1 MLQVNL
7 QQDSSP
13 SLKPGLKP
21 GLQPKAQ
28 SSFSIHGIGVS
39 GGIAIGKA
47 HLVSNAMLEVV
58 HYQLPHKLVEDEIKR
73 FDNAIHTVKK
83 ELEAI
88 RSSLSKNAPAEL
100 SAFIGTHLMMLA
112 DKSLSELPK
121 DIIRKEHCN
130 AEWAIKQQ
138 MDDIVAQFEA
148 IEDAYLRERQHDVV
162 QVVERVI
169 KVLLGHPAPENS
181 KLGKAAAKQKQN
193 TVIQENKIILVA
205 HDISPADAI
214 QFKQHNFAAFI
225 TDVGGVTSHTAILA
239 RSLNIP
245 SIVALQRAR
254 DLIDDGELII
264 VDGSLGVVIVNP
276 SAEILAEYK
285 LRQEQFELEQ
295 QKLKRIK
302 TTKAVTMCGMAIEL
316 QANIEVPEDVAAVKA
331 SGATGIGLYR
341 TEFLFMNKREMP
353 DEEEQFQAYKQVA
366 QAMHGLPVTI
376 RTLDLGADKQMNPDT
391 VSDCANPALGLRAV
405 RLCLSEPAI
414 FHTQLR
420 ALLRASHYGNIK
432 ILIPMLSTLGE
443 LRQTKLFLER
453 AKLSLRKQNIPFN
466 ENITLGGMIEVPA
479 AAINAEAFA
488 KELDFLSI
496 GTNDLIQYTLAIDRT
511 DDAVAHLYNPLHPS
525 VLKLISITI
534 KAGLKLGKP
543 VAVCG
548 EMAGDAKL
556 TKLLIGMGLRQ
567 LSMHPSNVLSVKQ
580 QILHSQ
586 MAVLNSNART
596 ILRHTDL
603 EKIEPLIAKF
613 NLNTL

>member
-1 MLQVNL
+1 LSIV
-7 QQDSSP
+7 SS
-13 SLKPGLKP
+13 
-21 GLQPKAQ
+21 

-39 GGIAIGKA
+39 SGIAIGQA
-47 HLVSNAMLEVV
+47 HLVSNALLEVV
-58 HYQLPHKLVEDEIKR
+58 HYVLPENLVDEEIAR
-73 FDNAIHTVKK
+73 FTSAVRTVKND
-83 ELEAI
+83 LEVI

-100 SAFIGTHLMMLA
+100 AAFISTHLSMLA
-112 DKSLSELPK
+112 DKSLSEVPK
-121 DIIRKEHCN
+121 EIIRKEHCN

-138 MDDIVAQFEA
+138 MDDIVEQFEA
-148 IEDAYLRERQHDVV
+148 IEDEYLRERKHDVV

-169 KVLLGHPAPENS
+169 KVLLGHPSQAPNQ
-181 KLGKAAAKQKQN
+181 AKEKQ
-193 TVIQENKIILVA
+193 ESAIILVA

-254 DLIDDGELII
+254 ALINDGEMII

-276 SAEILAEYK
+276 SKEVLAEYA
-285 LRQEQFELEQ
+285 LRQDQFELEQ

-302 TTKAVTMCGMAIEL
+302 STKAVTMDGTVIEL

-353 DEEEQFQAYKQVA
+353 DEEEQFQAYKKVA
-366 QAMHGLPVTI
+366 EAMKGLPVTI

-391 VSDCANPALGLRAV
+391 VSNCANPALGLRAV
-405 RLCLSEPAI
+405 RLCLSEPQI

-420 ALLRASHYGNIK
+420 ALLRASHYGDVK

-466 ENITLGGMIEVPA
+466 ENIALGGMIEVPA

-488 KELDFLSI
+488 KELDFMSS

-511 DDAVAHLYNPLHPS
+511 DDEVAHLYNPLHPA
-525 VLKLISITI
+525 VLKLISMTI
-534 KAGLKLGKP
+534 IAGAKLGKS

-567 LSMHPSNVLSVKQ
+567 FSMHPSNVLSVKQ
-580 QILHSQ
+580 QVLHSQ
-586 MAVLNSNART
+586 IAMLKSNAHKV
-596 ILRHTDL
+596 LSQSDL
-603 EKIEPLIAKF
+603 DKIEPLVAKF
-613 NLNTL
+613 NLN